1 MDTVEKFYIYSETRN
16 SNQIN
21 EKNTIKPN
29 AIFDAISSHDP
40 PQSTHWSVVHSEI
53 QATNRHSLQPAQ
65 THHTAP
71 KNVSTKVDST

>member
-1 MDTVEKFYIYSETRN
+1 MEILYTTSKGRFMDTVEKFYIYSETRN

-40 PQSTHWSVVHSEI
+40 PQSTH
-53 QATNRHSLQPAQ
+53 
-65 THHTAP
+65 
-71 KNVSTKVDST
+71 